1 MLLLFFDFFSHFFSS
16 LKLDFFVWE
25 DRGNFFFFA
34 LWGSS
39 NNIEIKNYHKNDANP
54 EIFFLLRKRKNQIKN
69 GMMKV
74 SNFLQKVMK
83 IF

>member
-25 DRGNFFFFA
+25 DRGNFFFFT